1 MVERKEW
8 TTQDLAEAA
17 GVSTAHIR
25 RLLIDGRELRGY
37 KLGRD
42 WRVRGSEARRWLSER
57 GVSVERVDS

>member
-1 MVERKEW
+1 MVERKW

-42 WRVRGSEARRWLSER
+42 WRVKDSEARRWLRER
-57 GVSVERVDS
+57 GVDVEREDL